1 MEQAYLIA
9 RSLGEHGFALL
20 QLDQIP
26 AGHTS
31 GGAEFQWDFLDGLC
45 VHLSV
50 PVIRRAFEPMFEII
64 RFQENVFDAARFKTT
79 GGKIKSNPP
88 ATAFQRPVDF
98 RVRARSRLA
107 RSRSVRVSASS
118 SHSSFSRKVRLR
130 SSNRSNSRLPS
141 GVPQR
146 QSGSMSNGCF
156 IERVAILQCP
166 SNPAGGRRHAS
177 FSEAFPA
184 SPLAP
189 KRRGK
194 LQAGQP
200 AKIQRQNQTVHK

>member
-1 MEQAYLIA
+1 MAAESSVSTLKTNNPQLFGLNLVDAP
-9 RSLGEHGFALL
+9 LL
-20 QLDQIP
+20 RCRAVRQHRP
-26 AGHTS
+26 AKLRRYRVFPPREAKLFT
-31 GGAEFQWDFLDGLC
+31 
-45 VHLSV
+45 
-50 PVIRRAFEPMFEII
+50 RAF
-64 RFQENVFDAARFKTT
+64 
-79 GGKIKSNPP
+79 
-88 ATAFQRPVDF
+88 
-98 RVRARSRLA
+98 SRLA
-107 RSRSVRVSASS
+107 RKRRVRVSASS

-177 FSEAFPA
+177 FSEAFSA